1 MIKQANKILIALF
14 LVLCGLTFSILPAN
28 AIKVG
33 LYTNENEI
41 IIGASRGGILAD
53 AQTGKNLMMITQMK
67 AYKLIQNGGGMI
79 ISTDGKNYQLNSNK
93 VKIKPIDADGLVYSK
108 KRWYRG
114 NFLIYNTGNGLI
126 LINDVDLESYIQG
139 VVPSEMP
146 ARWNTEALKAQA
158 IAARSYAVANM
169 GKRAKYGFDVKDT
182 TEDQVYKGASAET
195 IKTNE
200 IVKNT
205 RGQVLVYG
213 NKVIPAYYH
222 ASSGGQTLNSSQV
235 WGKDLPFIKAVEAY
249 DEAIPKNGHGIGMS
263 QHGANI
269 LANAGYNA
277 YQILGYFYQNVRLYS
292 LQY

>member
-1 MIKQANKILIALF
+1 MIKKVNKTFIKLF
-14 LVLCGLTFSILPAN
+14 LVLLGLTFCMLPAN
-28 AIKVG
+28 AFKVG
-33 LYTNENEI
+33 LYTDVNEI
-41 IIGASRGGILAD
+41 IIGSSKSGTLIDG
-53 AQTGKNLMMITQMK
+53 QTGRNIMMLTQMK
-67 AYKLIQNGGGMI
+67 AYKIIKNGNGMI
-79 ISTDGKNYQLNSNK
+79 ISTDGKNYQINSNK
-93 VKIKPIDADGLVYSK
+93 ITIKPVEADGLVYAK
-108 KRWYRG
+108 KHWYRG
-114 NFLIYNTGNGLI
+114 SFLIYNTGNTLI

-169 GKRAKYGFDVKDT
+169 GKRAKLGFDLKDT

-200 IVKNT
+200 IVRATK
-205 RGQVLVYG
+205 GQVLVCG

-222 ASSGGQTLNSSQV
+222 ASSGGQTLPSSAV
-235 WGKDLPFIKAVEAY
+235 WGKDLPFIRSVIAY
-249 DEAIPKNGHGIGMS
+249 DSNVPKNGHGIGMS
-263 QHGANI
+263 QNGANV